1 MFSSLQDALKKL
13 RETRQNEQSQPKRA
27 ALAPETNTQ
36 TIRPQPPAALD
47 ADGLDDLDLDDV
59 DLFDDLIAEDTLI
72 ITETMGAN
80 SGSAPVVSPAK
91 AVSPARSVTQVTG
104 SRVPTHAT
112 SRPSPSTTNQ
122 TTPGTNDRQPLHQNH
137 VVPGFEST
145 PTNGKAPLHRLP
157 SNSVSDQLS
166 RQGSTESQTD
176 MFTTPRRD
184 TNRKTVTTVVGKRS
198 HRTPTVGPKRQRIP
212 GPAGLVDSAEPVA
225 AATQKRAS
233 PFKTPLSRRMYNEQ
247 ADSVDFEG
255 GTWAAMLDHLK
266 LPSYTPATAK
276 SVVRAN
282 GAAEWPIRRVLEAS
296 HTQRVRIML
305 VQLRDMGSSDSDA
318 CVSVAD
324 PTGEMRASIH
334 RPVMKRF
341 LHFLAAGTSII
352 LKDVVA
358 LKLPG
363 APPYL
368 VITAASIE
376 QIFTSKGAGTSENP
390 IVLSATQ
397 GPGTP
402 THAPTKCPESGAQP
416 ASQHVSEISSQS
428 PQPQTSTPA
437 AKDSDDLLGDFL
449 DNDDEDSAFIDM
461 LDSSQ

>member
-36 TIRPQPPAALD
+36 TNCPQPPAALD
-47 ADGLDDLDLDDV
+47 ADGLDDLNLDDV
-59 DLFDDLIAEDTLI
+59 DLFDDLIAEDTI
-72 ITETMGAN
+72 VVPETLGTN
-80 SGSAPVVSPAK
+80 SRPAAAVSPAK
-91 AVSPARSVTQVTG
+91 AVSPVRPVTQVTG
-104 SRVPTHAT
+104 SRVPTHTT
-112 SRPSPSTTNQ
+112 SRPSPSTANRA
-122 TTPGTNDRQPLHQNH
+122 TPGTSNRQNH
-137 VVPGFEST
+137 VVSGFEST
-145 PTNGKAPLHRLP
+145 PTNGRVPLHRLP

-198 HRTPTVGPKRQRIP
+198 HRTPTAGPKRQRIP

-233 PFKTPLSRRMYNEQ
+233 PFKTPLSRRTHSEQ

-255 GTWAAMLDHLK
+255 GTWAAMLDHLS
-266 LPSYTPATAK
+266 LPSYTSATAK
-276 SVVRAN
+276 SVARTNAS
-282 GAAEWPIRRVLEAS
+282 AEWPIRRVLESS

-376 QIFTSKGAGTSENP
+376 QIFTSKGAGTSDNP

-402 THAPTKCPESGAQP
+402 THAPNKCPEPGAQP

-428 PQPQTSTPA
+428 PQPEPSTQA
-437 AKDSDDLLGDFL
+437 AKDPDDLLSDFL
-449 DNDDEDSAFIDM
+449 GNDDEHSAFIDM
-461 LDSSQ
+461 LNSSQ

>member
-27 ALAPETNTQ
+27 ALAPDTNTQ

-47 ADGLDDLDLDDV
+47 ADGLDDLDFDDV
-59 DLFDDLIAEDTLI
+59 DLFDDLVAEDTLVV
-72 ITETMGAN
+72 TETLGAN
-80 SGSAPVVSPAK
+80 SGPATAVSPKVVSPAR
-91 AVSPARSVTQVTG
+91 PVTQVTG
-104 SRVPTHAT
+104 SRVPTQTT
-112 SRPSPSTTNQ
+112 SRPSPSTANR
-122 TTPGTNDRQPLHQNH
+122 TTPSTNNRQTPHQSH
-137 VVPGFEST
+137 AVSGFEST
-145 PTNGKAPLHRLP
+145 PTNGKAPLHRLASSGVP
-157 SNSVSDQLS
+157 DQLS
-166 RQGSTESQTD
+166 RQASTESQSD

-184 TNRKTVTTVVGKRS
+184 NNRKTVTTVVGKRS
-198 HRTPTVGPKRQRIP
+198 HRTPAVGPKRQRIP
-212 GPAGLVDSAEPVA
+212 GPAGLVDSAEPMV
-225 AATQKRAS
+225 AATQKPAS
-233 PFKTPLSRRMYNEQ
+233 PFKTLLLRRTHTEQ

-255 GTWAAMLDHLK
+255 GTWAAMLDHLS
-266 LPSYTPATAK
+266 LPSYTAATAK

-390 IVLSATQ
+390 IVMSATQ

-402 THAPTKCPESGAQP
+402 THAPTKRPEPGTQP
-416 ASQHVSEISSQS
+416 ASQHISEISSQS
-428 PQPQTSTPA
+428 PQLQTSSEA
-437 AKDSDDLLGDFL
+437 AKDPDDQLGDFL
-449 DNDDEDSAFIDM
+449 GNDEDHSAFIDM

>member
-27 ALAPETNTQ
+27 ALAPDTNTQ

-47 ADGLDDLDLDDV
+47 ADGLDDLDFDDV
-59 DLFDDLIAEDTLI
+59 DLFDDLVAEDTLVV
-72 ITETMGAN
+72 TETLGAN
-80 SGSAPVVSPAK
+80 SGPATAVSPKVVSPAR
-91 AVSPARSVTQVTG
+91 PVTQ
-104 SRVPTHAT
+104 
-112 SRPSPSTTNQ
+112 
-122 TTPGTNDRQPLHQNH
+122 
-137 VVPGFEST
+137 ST
-145 PTNGKAPLHRLP
+145 PTNGKAPLHRLASSGVP
-157 SNSVSDQLS
+157 DQLS
-166 RQGSTESQTD
+166 RQASTESQSD

-184 TNRKTVTTVVGKRS
+184 NNRKTVTTVVGKRS
-198 HRTPTVGPKRQRIP
+198 HRTPAVGPKRQRIP
-212 GPAGLVDSAEPVA
+212 GPAGLVDSAEPMV
-225 AATQKRAS
+225 AATQKPAS
-233 PFKTPLSRRMYNEQ
+233 PFKTLLLRRTHTEQ

-255 GTWAAMLDHLK
+255 GTWAAMLDHLS
-266 LPSYTPATAK
+266 LPSYTAATAK

-390 IVLSATQ
+390 IVMSATQ

-402 THAPTKCPESGAQP
+402 THAPTKRPEPGTQP
-416 ASQHVSEISSQS
+416 ASQHISEISSQS
-428 PQPQTSTPA
+428 PQLQTSSEA
-437 AKDSDDLLGDFL
+437 AKDPDDQLGDFL
-449 DNDDEDSAFIDM
+449 GNDEDHSAFIDM

>member
-1 MFSSLQDALKKL
+1 
-13 RETRQNEQSQPKRA
+13 
-27 ALAPETNTQ
+27 
-36 TIRPQPPAALD
+36 
-47 ADGLDDLDLDDV
+47 
-59 DLFDDLIAEDTLI
+59 
-72 ITETMGAN
+72 
-80 SGSAPVVSPAK
+80 
-91 AVSPARSVTQVTG
+91 
-104 SRVPTHAT
+104 
-112 SRPSPSTTNQ
+112 
-122 TTPGTNDRQPLHQNH
+122 
-137 VVPGFEST
+137 
-145 PTNGKAPLHRLP
+145 
-157 SNSVSDQLS
+157 
-166 RQGSTESQTD
+166 
-176 MFTTPRRD
+176 
-184 TNRKTVTTVVGKRS
+184 
-198 HRTPTVGPKRQRIP
+198 RIP

-276 SVVRAN
+276 SVVHAN